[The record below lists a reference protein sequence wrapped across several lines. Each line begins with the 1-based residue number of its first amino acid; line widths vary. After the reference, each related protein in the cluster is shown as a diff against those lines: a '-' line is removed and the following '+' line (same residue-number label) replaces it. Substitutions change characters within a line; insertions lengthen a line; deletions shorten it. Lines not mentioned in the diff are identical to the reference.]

1 VAKNI
6 RRKKAMPTDIRVHV
20 ITQAGDSHPTDAP
33 SDIRTEDFVK
43 EVVDGLDL
51 PKMDAE
57 GRPVNWTIDDK
68 DTGKTL
74 DAQSTLAQCGVISG
88 HHLHM
93 RRQVIA
99 GA

>member
-1 VAKNI
+1 MK
-6 RRKKAMPTDIRVHV
+6 
-20 ITQAGDSHPTDAP
+20 
-33 SDIRTEDFVK
+33 TEEFIK
-43 EVVDGLDL
+43 EVVAGLDL
-51 PKMDAE
+51 PKIDAE

-74 DAQSTLAQCGVISG
+74 DQQRTLDAQGVSAG

-99 GA
+99 GWSCGQVRRSRLPIQPTAV

>member
-1 VAKNI
+1 
-6 RRKKAMPTDIRVHV
+6 MPTDIRVHV
-20 ITQAGDSHPTDAP
+20 ITQAGDSHPIDAP
-33 SDIRTEDFVK
+33 PDIRTEDFVK
-43 EVVDGLDL
+43 EVVEGLDL
-51 PKMDAE
+51 PKIDAE

-74 DAQSTLAQCGVISG
+74 DAQSTLAQCGVTSG

-99 GA
+99 GSDRG

>member
-1 VAKNI
+1 
-6 RRKKAMPTDIRVHV
+6 MPDIRVHV
-20 ITQAGDSHPTDAP
+20 ITPAGDSHPIEAP
-33 SDIRTEDFVK
+33 ADMKTEEFIK
-43 EVVDGLDL
+43 EVVVGLDL
-51 PKMDAE
+51 PKIDAE

-74 DAQSTLAQCGVISG
+74 DQQRTLDAQGVNSG

-99 GA
+99 GSSRG

>member
-1 VAKNI
+1 
-6 RRKKAMPTDIRVHV
+6 MQDIRVHV
-20 ITQAGDSHPTDAP
+20 ITPAGDSHPIDAP
-33 SDIRTEDFVK
+33 ADIKTEEFIK
-43 EVVDGLDL
+43 EVVLGLDL
-51 PKMDAE
+51 PKVDAE

-74 DAQSTLAQCGVISG
+74 DQSRTLDAQGVNSG

-99 GA
+99 GSAAAKC

>member
-1 VAKNI
+1 
-6 RRKKAMPTDIRVHV
+6 
-20 ITQAGDSHPTDAP
+20 
-33 SDIRTEDFVK
+33 
-43 EVVDGLDL
+43 
-51 PKMDAE
+51 MDAE